1 MQKTATLVALVAACA
16 ATSGCGGFR
25 QAIGVEKVA
34 PDEFRVVTRAPLTLP
49 PDYSLRPPRPGDP
62 RPQEL
67 RPDGAARAAVFGQ
80 DVGAE
85 ASVGERSIVARAG
98 AGAVDPAIRAQVD
111 LEGAALVRKPEGFA
125 DAVIGYQG
133 SAAAA
138 QPVGDAESEAEKRRL
153 AQQESARR
161 ATGGGAVVIQRGDAE
176 RLKLPGL

>member
-1 MQKTATLVALVAACA
+1 MHNPATLVAIVAACA
-16 ATSGCGGFR
+16 AAAGCGGFR

-34 PDEFRVVTRAPLTLP
+34 PDEFRVVTRAPLVLP

-80 DVGAE
+80 DVGQGAT
-85 ASVGERSIVARAG
+85 AGERAIVERAG

-111 LEGAALVRKPEGFA
+111 LEGAALVRKPEAFA
-125 DAVIGYQG
+125 DAVIGFQG

-138 QPVGDAESEAEKRRL
+138 QPAGAPDSEAEKARL
-153 AQQESARR
+153 AELESTRR
-161 ATGGGAVVIQRGDAE
+161 ATGGGPVVIQRGDTDK
-176 RLKLPGL
+176 LKLPGL

>member
-1 MQKTATLVALVAACA
+1 MNKSLTVAALVAACA
-16 ATSGCGGFR
+16 ATAGCGSGFR

-80 DVGAE
+80 DVGTE
-85 ASVGERSIVARAG
+85 ASPGERAIVNRAG
-98 AGAVDPAIRAQVD
+98 ADAVDPAIRAQVD
-111 LEGAALVRKPEGFA
+111 LEGAALVRKTESFS
-125 DAVIGYQG
+125 DRIIQSQG
-133 SAAAA
+133 AAAPQTPA
-138 QPVGDAESEAEKRRL
+138 AAGSEEEAKRL
-153 AQQESARR
+153 AEMEAVRR
-161 ATGGGAVVIQRGDAE
+161 TTGGGTVVIQRGDTD

>member
-1 MQKTATLVALVAACA
+1 MQKTATLVALVTACA
-16 ATSGCGGFR
+16 TVSGCGGFR

-80 DVGAE
+80 DVGQQ
-85 ASVGERSIVARAG
+85 ASPGERALVSNAG
-98 AGAVDPAIRAQVD
+98 AEAVDPAIRAQVD
-111 LEGAALVRKPEGFA
+111 IEGSAVVRKSESFSNS
-125 DAVIGYQG
+125 VIGFEG

-138 QPVGDAESEAEKRRL
+138 QPAGDPESEAEKKRL
-153 AQQESARR
+153 AEQESVRR
-161 ATGGGAVVIQRGDAE
+161 ATGGGTVVIQRGDGD